1 MYKTLLCLRYL
12 RTRYLAFVCIVSVL
26 LGVATLI
33 VVNSVMSGFS
43 TKLRDRLRG
52 ILSDVRIKSD
62 RTDGFNETTE
72 ELEAKV
78 AASPVGKHIAATA
91 PTVEVAALL
100 QFTVRRDGRKVP
112 FTRQV
117 HVIGVDPV
125 RQAGVGG
132 FAEYLVRQ
140 KNVAVPS
147 FEMTTDA
154 LERHRE
160 NRYRDSLDD
169 FRAAAQPKELSPV
182 RVPDLN
188 PGGFLENPVIEPRP
202 PAPPL
207 PYLPTPAVE
216 EPIRLPGAILGFSL
230 AHSRQTV
237 ERIDEKTGEKTKV
250 QIDWPLL
257 EPGDDV
263 TLLTYGA
270 SGTKPASATF
280 VVADYFKAEMSEY
293 DGSFVYVDIRDLQ
306 RIRGMGDHPSALQV
320 KLKDDVRND
329 SMLIHSDIVPA
340 LQELL
345 PKPES
350 RVDSWEQL
358 QGPLLAAID
367 IERGILNILLF
378 LIVGVAGFG
387 VLAIFSMIVS
397 EKFRDIGILK
407 SLGASNWGVMS
418 IFLGYGLL
426 LGVIGC
432 GLGTLAGLWIT
443 HHVNEIETWVSYLTG
458 KPVFDRSVYYFD
470 KIPVNVELSSI
481 VYVNLGATAIAVLFS
496 VLPALRAARLQ
507 PVRALRFE

>member
-52 ILSDVRIKSD
+52 ILSDVRVESD
-62 RTDGFNETTE
+62 RTDGFAETTA

-78 AASPVGKHIAATA
+78 MASPAGPYIAATA
-91 PTVEVAALL
+91 PTVEVAALM
-100 QFTVRRDGRKVP
+100 QFTVRDKYGRKVP
-112 FTRQV
+112 ITKQV
-117 HVIGVDPV
+117 RVIGVDPV
-125 RQAGVGG
+125 KQGGVGG

-140 KNVAVPS
+140 KDAAVPT
-147 FEMTTDA
+147 FDMTADA
-154 LERHRE
+154 LYRHRT
-160 NRYRDSLDD
+160 NRFFDLEDD
-169 FRAAAQPKELSPV
+169 LRPRQELPPP
-182 RVPDLN
+182 RVPDPAVPK
-188 PGGFLENPVIEPRP
+188 PGAFLDNPVLEPEP
-202 PAPPL
+202 PAKPL
-207 PYLPTPAVE
+207 PQFFRPRDASV
-216 EPIRLPGAILGFSL
+216 RLPGAILGFSL
-230 AHSRQTV
+230 AHYRMT
-237 ERIDEKTGEKTKV
+237 DEETGE
-250 QIDWPLL
+250 QIDRPVL
-257 EPGDDV
+257 EPGDDMS
-263 TLLTYGA
+263 LLTYGA
-270 SGTKPASATF
+270 SGTKAASATF
-280 VVADYFKAEMSEY
+280 VVTDYFKSDMSEY
-293 DGSFVYVDIRDLQ
+293 DSSFVYVDIRDLQ
-306 RIRGMGDHPSALQV
+306 RIRGMDDHPSALQV
-320 KLKDDVRND
+320 KLTDAVRSD
-329 SMLIHSDIVPA
+329 SKLIHAEIVPA
-340 LQELL
+340 LQKLL

-350 RVDSWEQL
+350 RVHSWEQL

-397 EKFRDIGILK
+397 EKTRDIGILK
-407 SLGASNWGVMS
+407 SLGASNRGVMS

-443 HHVNEIETWVSYLTG
+443 YHVNEIEGWIADLTG
-458 KPVFDRSVYYFD
+458 KQVFDRTVYYFD
-470 KIPVNVELSSI
+470 KIPVNVEMPSI
-481 VYVNLGATAIAVLFS
+481 LYVNLGATAIAVLFS